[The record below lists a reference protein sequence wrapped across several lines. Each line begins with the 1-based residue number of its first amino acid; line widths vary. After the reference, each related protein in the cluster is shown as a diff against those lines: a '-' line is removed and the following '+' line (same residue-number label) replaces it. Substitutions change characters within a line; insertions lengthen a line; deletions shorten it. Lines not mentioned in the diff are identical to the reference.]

1 MNAAKKKAWN
11 PYVVG
16 ALIGGLSWFAYATA
30 GKLLGITTPFE
41 NTAALA
47 GKTVAPA
54 AAAQHSYFKSPDASP
69 EINWEWM
76 LVLGV
81 FIGAWMSS
89 KISGDRN
96 HEKVHALWRARFGDS
111 VAGRYAG
118 AFVGGGLMMFGAR
131 LAKGCT
137 SGHGISGILQF
148 AASSYIFVATFGV
161 VGVLSAYMI
170 FGTKARDEVFGSLK
184 RLDER
189 EAAHG

>member
-1 MNAAKKKAWN
+1 MNPARKKAWN

-30 GKLLGITTPFE
+30 GKLLGITTAFE

-47 GKTVAPA
+47 GKTAVPSA
-54 AAAQHSYFKSPDASP
+54 ASEHPYFKSPHASP
-69 EINWEWM
+69 AIDWEWM

-81 FIGAWMSS
+81 FIGSWISS
-89 KISGDRN
+89 KSSGDRN
-96 HEKVHALWRARFGDS
+96 HEKVHALWKARFGDNA
-111 VAGRYAG
+111 AGRYAG
-118 AFVGGGLMMFGAR
+118 AFLGGGLMMFGAR

-170 FGTKARDEVFGSLK
+170 FGSKARDDVFGPLK
-184 RLDER
+184 RSDER
-189 EAAHG
+189 ETVHG